1 MRLRR
6 RIYNQATKGLAPL
19 AVTFFRVHAYNW
31 DKEADLSAKGV
42 GILSTLERIQEQREE
57 VLTIARR
64 YGATKVRIIGSVA
77 RGEDDEESDID
88 FLVDLAPGRSLFD
101 LGGMLMDLNLLFGKH
116 VDITTEKGLKRRI
129 RDRVL
134 SEAVSL

>member
-1 MRLRR
+1 M
-6 RIYNQATKGLAPL
+6 
-19 AVTFFRVHAYNW
+19 
-31 DKEADLSAKGV
+31 
-42 GILSTLERIQEQREE
+42 STLERIQEHREE
-57 VLTIARR
+57 VLSIARR
-64 YGATKVRIIGSVA
+64 YGATNVRIFGSVA

-116 VDITTEKGLKRRI
+116 VDITTEKGLKRRM
-129 RDRVL
+129 RERVL

>member
-1 MRLRR
+1 M
-6 RIYNQATKGLAPL
+6 
-19 AVTFFRVHAYNW
+19 
-31 DKEADLSAKGV
+31 
-42 GILSTLERIQEQREE
+42 STLERIQEQREE